1 VRLKKTRRCTVDANI
16 DFGKRI
22 EKITAEMSS
31 RGVDLL
37 LATRGKSVTYIGG
50 AFIPWRS
57 VALVSRDGYV
67 GLNTLL
73 MDSERVKDDSW
84 LDNVVGCGPIPGFEL
99 WDITVRQIKE
109 HGWEKAT
116 IGVELGHSPRT
127 IAGYLFATEY
137 EFLKEN
143 LPEAKLV
150 NALELMDRVTYVKDP
165 EEIKLLCQ
173 AAAIADA
180 AQARVSESLYV
191 GMSEQEIAGIGEM
204 AMRELGSEFHW
215 PVTGSSEIAS
225 GYRTCYPIGGCT
237 PPTDKILQ
245 ANENL
250 LVDLHP
256 TYRRYYADLSHNYIL
271 GRPSGEQT
279 RLADAYLKTAEL
291 LIDSLKAGVTVGQV
305 WQTVY
310 DEVSSLGYADYTLP
324 AFGHGIG
331 VIGHEWYPAI
341 LNSDEFRDVVLE
353 ENVVEIAALVMNVPG
368 VGGMRLECSV
378 RITPAG
384 GEMLNTTPLE
394 LTVLDV

>member
-1 VRLKKTRRCTVDANI
+1 VDVNI
-16 DFGKRI
+16 DYAKRV
-22 EKITAEMSS
+22 EKIRDAMAA
-31 RGVDLL
+31 RGIDLL

-57 VALVSRDGYV
+57 VALVSVDGYV

-73 MDSERVKDDSW
+73 MDAERVKDDSW

-99 WDITVRQIKE
+99 WDITARQVKE

-116 IGVELGHSPRT
+116 VGVELGHSPRM

-137 EFLKEN
+137 DFLKEN

-150 NALELMDRVTYVKDP
+150 NALDLMDEVTYVKEA
-165 EEIKLLCQ
+165 EEIKLLRQ

-180 AQARVSESLYV
+180 AQARVRESLCV
-191 GMSEQEIAGIGEM
+191 GLTEQEIAGIGEM
-204 AMRELGSEFHW
+204 AMRELGSESHW

-225 GYRTCYPIGGCT
+225 GYRTWYAIGGCT
-237 PPTDKILQ
+237 PPTDKVLQ
-245 ANENL
+245 PSENL
-250 LVDLHP
+250 LVDMHP
-256 TYRRYYADLSHNYIL
+256 TYRRYYGDLSHNYIL
-271 GRPSGEQT
+271 GKPSNEQ
-279 RLADAYLKTAEL
+279 RKLADAYLRTSEL
-291 LIDSLKAGVTVGQV
+291 IISSLKAGSTVGQV

-310 DEVSSLGYADYTLP
+310 DEVTRLGYADYTLP

-378 RITPAG
+378 RVTPDG
-384 GEMLNTTPLE
+384 GEMLNKTPLE

>member
-1 VRLKKTRRCTVDANI
+1 MDVNI
-16 DFGKRI
+16 DYGKRI
-22 EKITAEMSS
+22 DKITGEMEA
-31 RGVDLL
+31 RGIDLL

-57 VALVSRDGYV
+57 VAMVSRDGYV

-99 WDITVRQIKE
+99 WDITARQIEE

-116 IGVELGHSPRT
+116 IGVELGHSPRV
-127 IAGYLFATEY
+127 IAGYLFATEH
-137 EFLKEN
+137 EFLKER
-143 LPEAKLV
+143 LPEARFV
-150 NALELMDRVTYVKDP
+150 NALDIMDRVTYVKDP

-180 AQARVSESLYV
+180 AQVRVMESLCV
-191 GMSEQEIAGIGEM
+191 GMTEQEIAGIGEL

-215 PVTGSSEIAS
+215 PVTGSSEIAC
-225 GYRTCYPIGGCT
+225 GYRTCYPVGGCT

-245 ANENL
+245 PNENL

-256 TYRRYYADLSHNYIL
+256 TYNRYYADLSHNYIL
-271 GRPSGEQT
+271 GKPSGEQKK
-279 RLADAYLKTAEL
+279 LADAYLRTAEL
-291 LIDSLKAGVTVGQV
+291 IISSLKVGATVGEV

-310 DEVSSLGYADYTLP
+310 DEVSRLGYAEYTLP

-331 VIGHEWYPAI
+331 LIGHEWYPAI
-341 LNSDEFRDVVLE
+341 LNNDEFRDVVLE
-353 ENVVEIAALVMNVPG
+353 ENVVEVAALVMNVPD
-368 VGGMRLECSV
+368 VGGMRLECTV
-378 RITPAG
+378 RVTPHG
-384 GEMLNTTPLE
+384 GEMLNATPLE
-394 LTVLDV
+394 LTVLDI